1 MFILA
6 RRLAARLA
14 SGIIIYMDSDSS
26 SVMPAGLRPNVQS
39 FILADQVY
47 IDSRTGK
54 KIIAG
59 TFNHVHLG
67 ASQNS
72 LGRGVFAYLA
82 LTNCRGRVELQL
94 KHVDLADDRVLH
106 RSGRIGFDAD
116 DPLQTYEIVVEIP
129 PLPLPHEGAY
139 ALEAWCNGEVAGSIR
154 LGVVRKAKP
163 SQDRERGD
171 STGS

>member
-1 MFILA
+1 MDN
-6 RRLAARLA
+6 AANSA
-14 SGIIIYMDSDSS
+14 
-26 SVMPAGLRPNVQS
+26 MPAGLRPNIQS
-39 FILADQVY
+39 FILADHVY

-82 LTNCRGRVELQL
+82 LTNCRGRIEVQL
-94 KHVDLADDRVLH
+94 RHLDLADNRVLH
-106 RSGRIGFDAD
+106 RSGMIGFDAD
-116 DPLQTYEIVVEIP
+116 DPLQTYELVVEVP

-139 ALEAWCNGEVAGSIR
+139 ALEAWCNREVAGSIR
-154 LGVVRKAKP
+154 LGVVRKPKP
-163 SQDRERGD
+163 PAGPEQGKGTHS
-171 STGS
+171 